1 MDGEV
6 LKRLPKGYK
15 ARVSEDKQRLMK
27 IVDSFR
33 KSGLTFENNVKW
45 IASVEDIKGNKT
57 YRDIQVYEE
66 SGVKHLSFD
75 FDIVGVEILYDTK
88 TDRYK
93 IFESCVVF
101 IEGTDKFV
109 DNYKWSDVCLHVV
122 GSPSKGL

>member
-1 MDGEV
+1 MGGVVTVKGEV

-15 ARVSEDKQRLMK
+15 ARVSEDKQRLMR

-45 IASVEDIKGNKT
+45 LASVEDINGNKT

-66 SGVKHLSFD
+66 SGIKHLSFD

-88 TDRYK
+88 TGRYK

-109 DNYKWSDVCLHVV
+109 DNYKWRYV
-122 GSPSKGL
+122 

>member
-1 MDGEV
+1 MGGEV

-15 ARVSEDKQRLMK
+15 ARVSEDKQRLMR

-33 KSGLTFENNVKW
+33 KSRLTFENNVKW
-45 IASVEDIKGNKT
+45 LDSVKDTNGNKT

-66 SGVKHLSFD
+66 SDIKHLSFD

-88 TDRYK
+88 TGRYK
-93 IFESCVVF
+93 MFESCAVF

-109 DNYKWSDVCLHVV
+109 DNYKWRYV
-122 GSPSKGL
+122 

>member
-1 MDGEV
+1 MFIGGVTMKGEV

-15 ARVSEDKQRLMK
+15 ARVSEDKQRLMR

-45 IASVEDIKGNKT
+45 LVSVEDVNGNKT

-66 SGVKHLSFD
+66 YGIKHLSFD

-88 TDRYK
+88 TGKYK

-109 DNYKWSDVCLHVV
+109 DNYKWRYV
-122 GSPSKGL
+122 

>member
-45 IASVEDIKGNKT
+45 LASVEDTNRNKT

-66 SGVKHLSFD
+66 SGIKHLSFD

-88 TDRYK
+88 TGRYK
-93 IFESCVVF
+93 MFESCVVF

-109 DNYKWSDVCLHVV
+109 DNYKWRYV
-122 GSPSKGL
+122 

>member
-1 MDGEV
+1 MEGEV

-15 ARVSEDKQRLMK
+15 ARVSEDKQRLMR

-45 IASVEDIKGNKT
+45 LASVEDINGNKT

-66 SGVKHLSFD
+66 SGIKHLSFD

-88 TDRYK
+88 TGRYK

-109 DNYKWSDVCLHVV
+109 DNYKWRYV
-122 GSPSKGL
+122 

>member
-1 MDGEV
+1 MDDEV

-45 IASVEDIKGNKT
+45 LDSVKDINGNKT

-66 SGVKHLSFD
+66 SGIKHLSFD

-88 TDRYK
+88 TGRYK
-93 IFESCVVF
+93 MFESCVVF

-109 DNYKWSDVCLHVV
+109 DNYKWRYV
-122 GSPSKGL
+122 